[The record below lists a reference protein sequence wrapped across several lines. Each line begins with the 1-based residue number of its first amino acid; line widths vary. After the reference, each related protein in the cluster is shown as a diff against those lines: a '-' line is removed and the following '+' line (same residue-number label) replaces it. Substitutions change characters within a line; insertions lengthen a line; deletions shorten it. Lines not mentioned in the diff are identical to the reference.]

1 MKKTY
6 SIFIIG
12 LGFILGGCGAGYWVK
27 KGDAS
32 YDAYAYSDAVP
43 NFQKAL
49 EKDNDN
55 YAAKKGLANSYRMM
69 NNPSAAENLYKDI
82 TAMAENEPINY
93 FHQGKVLMQL
103 QKYSEA
109 KKAFEEYAKSVA
121 PEQPES
127 AIVKSLIEAAGN
139 PKKFDSNLDTCAYSL
154 KQIETSGLMNALGA
168 TPFNFGYVFAG
179 EYAITD
185 ESPKS
190 SRNPYTGNAY
200 MDLFFTKKDKK
211 NGIWSAPEPLKGG
224 VNSEFHD
231 AFAAFTPDKQ
241 TAYFT
246 RTQQKNGKMILNKD
260 KVSNLEIL
268 KASFVDGEWTNL
280 ESFVHNS
287 LDFSNGH
294 PAISADGKTMYFSSD
309 RPGGYGS
316 TDLYMCSWNGTSWD
330 APVNLGP
337 MINTPGRE
345 VMPQIGF
352 DEKLYFSS
360 DGHPGLGGLD
370 IFSTSK
376 NGSSWTM
383 PQNLKTPINSS
394 RDDFSFTLD
403 SEGKVG
409 NLTSSRSGTDRLYEV
424 VYKEIFVPIEVCLV
438 EKESRKPVSGIKV
451 YAQNKDSGEIDS
463 TTSNS
468 EGKANFRLKGNF
480 DYTINAR
487 SAQVLTNNIDVTTKE
502 KSCAKVIKTCDE
514 GKFVEVEAPD
524 WAKEYDIKDIYYDYN
539 KWNIRKDAAKQL
551 DKLVTLLNNNPN
563 FKIELGSHTDCRGSE
578 EYNQK
583 LSEKRAQAVV
593 KYCTMRDI
601 DPARLTFKGYGE
613 SVPKSNCICEKCTEE
628 QWQMDRRTVFKLMK

>member
-1 MKKTY
+1 MKKSY
-6 SIFIIG
+6 SIFILG
-12 LGFILGGCGAGYWVK
+12 LGFILGGCGAGHWVK
-27 KGDAS
+27 KGNAS
-32 YDAYAYSDAVP
+32 YEAYAYSNALP
-43 NFQKAL
+43 HFKKAL
-49 EKDNDN
+49 EKDANS
-55 YAAKKGLANSYRMM
+55 YAAKKGMADTYRMM
-69 NNPSAAENLYKDI
+69 NNPASAEEIYRDI
-82 TAMAENEPINY
+82 TASTENEPINF
-93 FHQGKVLMQL
+93 FHYGKVLMQT
-103 QKYSEA
+103 QKYAEA
-109 KKAFEEYAKSVA
+109 KKAFEDYQKAL
-121 PEQPES
+121 PQDQPDNQV
-127 AIVKSLIEAAGN
+127 VKSLIDAATN
-139 PKKFDSNLDTCAYSL
+139 PKKFDGNLDTCAYSL
-154 KQIETSGLMNALGA
+154 KMIELSGLMNALGG
-168 TPFNFGYVFAG
+168 TPYNFGYVFAG
-179 EYAITD
+179 EYAVND

-190 SRNPYTGNAY
+190 ARNPYTGNAY
-200 MDLFFTKKDKK
+200 MDLFFTKKDKS
-211 NGIWSAPEPLKGG
+211 NGKWSAPEPLKGG

-246 RTQQKNGKMILNKD
+246 RTQQKNGKMVLNKA

-268 KASFVDGEWTNL
+268 KASFIDGEWTNL

-287 LDFSNGH
+287 VEFSNGH
-294 PAISADGKTMYFSSD
+294 PALSADGKTMYFSSD

-316 TDLYMCSWNGTSWD
+316 TDLYMCNWNGSAWD

-352 DEKLYFSS
+352 DEKFYFSS

-370 IFSTSK
+370 IFSTTK

-409 NLTSSRSGTDRLYEV
+409 NLTSSRSGDDKLYEV
-424 VYKEIFVPIEVCLV
+424 VYKDIFVPVEVCLV
-438 EKESRKPVSGIKV
+438 DKESRKPVAGLMV
-451 YAQNKDSGEIDS
+451 YAQNKDNGEIDS
-463 TTSNS
+463 TSANS

-487 SAQVLTNNIDVTTKE
+487 SSQVLTNNIDITTKE
-502 KSCAKVIKTCDE
+502 KSCAKVLKTCDD
-514 GKFVEVEAPD
+514 GKFIEVEAPD
-524 WAKEYDIKDIYYDYN
+524 WAKEYDITDIYYDYN

-583 LSEKRAQAVV
+583 LSEKRAEAVV
-593 KYCTMRDI
+593 KYCTVRDI
-601 DPARLTFKGYGE
+601 DPSRLSFKGYGE
-613 SVPKSNCICEKCTEE
+613 SVPKSSCICEKCSEAE
-628 QWQMDRRTVFKLMK
+628 WQMDRRTVFKLMK